1 MSGHGRGPGGLRLC
15 LVGLASSIALLAAA
29 CAGPAPRDPRSTV
42 VPPSAQRRESTS
54 PAPTPATPPGHV
66 LMQGLVN
73 AGAAFVDNYLYVWQ
87 QVTPLG
93 ASIHSELWRIDPIT
107 GQVLARTLLGNFGL
121 GPASDQLLIANGSL
135 WVAAAGPA
143 GAPGA
148 RGGVL
153 RFQPKTL
160 KATGTTILT
169 NRGAGQEAA
178 ALAGGWVWVT
188 DGGTLYKLSP
198 ADGQVAKIITLGTAD
213 QSQVTTNA
221 RGTVLIVAEADNGFG
236 TIQSRNPT
244 SGALIVTTKPGVLGV
259 TAPTLSEVSGGGVW
273 ASVAT
278 GMQGYLEHLEVTTIR
293 PTPLSLPYPGDATNG
308 ISAQIMSGV
317 LYVQQIDGGPTR
329 NYCGNPSNGQMLAPL
344 GLGPASTV
352 LAADSTDLFYVPV
365 GWYAG
370 PSPARGEELVSLPIN
385 TNCRT

>member
-143 GAPGA
+143 GAHVA

>member
-1 MSGHGRGPGGLRLC
+1 MSGPRLVALRLGTS
-15 LVGLASSIALLAAA
+15 VAAA
-29 CAGPAPRDPRSTV
+29 AVALSATACAAPAAHGSPTAGPS
-42 VPPSAQRRESTS
+42 PSRQSLSQPS
-54 PAPTPATPPGHV
+54 PAPTPKPAGRV
-66 LMQGLVN
+66 LLGGLKN
-73 AGAAFVDNYLYVWQ
+73 AGAAFIDNYLYVWQ

-93 ASIHSELWRIDPIT
+93 APIHSELLRIDPIT

-121 GPASDQLLIANGSL
+121 GPASDQLLIADGSL

-143 GAPGA
+143 GAPGP
-148 RGGVL
+148 RGEVL
-153 RFQPKTL
+153 RFQPETL
-160 KATGTTILT
+160 KATGTTIFT
-169 NRGAGQEAA
+169 NRGASQETA

-188 DGGTLYKLSP
+188 DGGTLHKLSP
-198 ADGQVAKIITLGTAD
+198 ADGQVAKTITLGTAD

-221 RGTVLIVAEADNGFG
+221 RGTVLIVAEAENGFG
-236 TIQSRNPT
+236 TIQTRNPT
-244 SGALIVTTKPGVLGV
+244 SGALIITTKPGILGV
-259 TAPTLSEVSGGGVW
+259 TAPNLSEVTGGGVW
-273 ASVAT
+273 VSVAT
-278 GMQGYLEHLEVTTIR
+278 GMQGYLERLDVSTLH

-365 GWYAG
+365 VWYAG

-385 TNCRT
+385 AKCRT

>member
-1 MSGHGRGPGGLRLC
+1 MSGPRLVALRLGTS
-15 LVGLASSIALLAAA
+15 VAAA
-29 CAGPAPRDPRSTV
+29 AVALSATACAAPAAHGSPTAGPS
-42 VPPSAQRRESTS
+42 PSRQSLSQPS
-54 PAPTPATPPGHV
+54 PAPTPKPAGRV
-66 LMQGLVN
+66 LLGGLKN
-73 AGAAFVDNYLYVWQ
+73 AGAAFIDNYLYVWQ

-93 ASIHSELWRIDPIT
+93 APIHSELLRIDPIT
-107 GQVLARTLLGNFGL
+107 GQVLARTLLGDFGL

-153 RFQPKTL
+153 RLQPKTL

-169 NRGAGQEAA
+169 NRGAGQETA

-188 DGGTLYKLSP
+188 DGGPLYKLSP

-221 RGTVLIVAEADNGFG
+221 RGTVLIVAEAENGFG

-278 GMQGYLEHLEVTTIR
+278 GMQGYLEHLEVTTLR

-308 ISAQIMSGV
+308 ISAQIMSRV

-365 GWYAG
+365 VWYAG

-385 TNCRT
+385 AKCRT